1 MNGQLPNIEIPRII
15 DHVPEGEQPQRYE
28 VEGKKATS
36 YEWNVAQALE
46 TVGLEYIFQ
55 MSYFGGRQLRGGIVL
70 DFLVFTRPL
79 PTPLWVHG
87 EYWHQGKQ
95 RTVDLM
101 QRATMFL
108 FMAGEAAMG
117 EVIWGED
124 CKTPEDALQAVKKLF
139 RIG

>member
-1 MNGQLPNIEIPRII
+1 MSGRLPSVDIPRII
-15 DHVPEGEQPQRYE
+15 FDIPEDKERGVEYT

-46 TVGLEYIFQ
+46 KIGLEYIFQ
-55 MSYFGGRQLRGGIVL
+55 MSYFGGRNLRGGIVL
-70 DFLVFTRPL
+70 DFLVFTKPL

-87 EYWHQGKQ
+87 EYWHMGKQ
-95 RTVDLM
+95 RTIDQM

-117 EVIWGED
+117 VVLWGED
-124 CKTPEDALQAVKKLF
+124 VKTEDLALSAVKRLF
-139 RIG
+139 GV